1 MAPTRRPDS
10 PPIVKID
17 PSPAYEL
24 LQSIAVVFS
33 DQDAGTYE
41 VGEPWLA
48 EARERAG
55 EELLGRIREVTLGD
69 GDTFVNLIGL
79 VYDTPAPRDVPAF
92 LAHLRETD
100 ANEIRLHLV
109 GFYAR
114 ETRRMTPPSVIRS
127 AIAGDPSARDE
138 FLRTSHPEWEPWT
151 DYLSRVLDLDGE
163 TFKAELVAVL
173 EAWSERVWKPES
185 LTIMP
190 IITRDADAKRE
201 MQRELPMDRFIT
213 SATNGVEF
221 APRPGID
228 RVVMIPSFVNRPL
241 VTYNEFGEVL
251 LIVYPVA
258 DESVTADADAP
269 PLRLVRLSKALGDE
283 KRLRIL
289 RALAEGEKSLMEL
302 ADMFGV
308 PKTSMHHHMI
318 VLRSAGL
325 VAVGVGQKRYRLRSE
340 TVPDLGALLGGYL
353 GAVSSPS
360 AASGSPAPGS
370 APAAKRRRT
379 GTAG

>member
-10 PPIVKID
+10 PPILSID
-17 PSPAYEL
+17 VSPAYEL
-24 LQSIAVVFS
+24 LQSLAIVFGE
-33 DQDAGTYE
+33 QDGDTYE
-41 VGEPWLA
+41 IGDAWLA

-55 EELLGRIREVTLGD
+55 EELIGRINDLMM
-69 GDTFVNLIGL
+69 GDTDTCIHLTGI

-92 LAHLRETD
+92 LEHLRQTD
-100 ANEIRLHLV
+100 PDEIRLHLV
-109 GFYAR
+109 QFYAR
-114 ETRRMTPPSVIRS
+114 ETRRMTPANVIR
-127 AIAGDPSARDE
+127 AAVGGDPEARDE

-151 DYLSRVLDLDGE
+151 RYLTKVLDQDGE
-163 TFKAELVAVL
+163 AFKAELLAVL
-173 EAWSERVWKPES
+173 EAWAERVWKPES

-190 IITRDADAKRE
+190 IIERDAEAKRE
-201 MQRELPMDRFIT
+201 LQRELPMDQFIT
-213 SATNGVEF
+213 TATNGVEF

-228 RVVMIPSFVNRPL
+228 RVVMVPSFVNRPL
-241 VTYNEFGEVL
+241 VTYNELGETL
-251 LIVYPVA
+251 LIIYPVA
-258 DESVTADADAP
+258 DESVSADADAP

-289 RALAEGEKSLMEL
+289 RALADGEKSLMEL
-302 ADMFGV
+302 AEMFGV

-353 GAVSSPS
+353 GAATSRST
-360 AASGSPAPGS
+360 ASRSPAP
-370 APAAKRRRT
+370 AARRRRT